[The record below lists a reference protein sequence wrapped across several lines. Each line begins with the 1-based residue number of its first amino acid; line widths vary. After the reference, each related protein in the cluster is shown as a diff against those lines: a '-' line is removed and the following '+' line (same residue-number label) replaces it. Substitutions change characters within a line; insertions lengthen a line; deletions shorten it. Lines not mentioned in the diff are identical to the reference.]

1 MKVRIGSVV
10 DTHTGRV
17 SPSRSE
23 CIKALG
29 RDAVPMLRDKRYKR
43 LRIITV
49 SDRKKAMF
57 EQGEEAVVMAT
68 IYLEGALRDIGK
80 ASQGGLDHDKLS
92 DIAMWLKAL
101 GEDLDLT
108 QLKIREAGDF
118 LANELD
124 QETFRNEFR
133 IDIRKDIESMVQR
146 L

>member
-17 SPSRSE
+17 YPSRSE

-80 ASQGGLDHDKLS
+80 AAQGGLDPDKLS